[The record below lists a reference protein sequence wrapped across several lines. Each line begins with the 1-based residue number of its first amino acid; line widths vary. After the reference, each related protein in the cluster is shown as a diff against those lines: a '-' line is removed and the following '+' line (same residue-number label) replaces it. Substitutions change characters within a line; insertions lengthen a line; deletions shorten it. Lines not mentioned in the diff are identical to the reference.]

1 LLSTTPG
8 KEFFMII
15 RWNVLFP
22 SILLSLCLLSPAVMA
37 EEAIK
42 IGFVDMQM
50 ALNESA
56 EGKRALSELKS
67 LMEEKRTSLQ
77 QQKEIIDQKKEELD
91 NQGLLLN
98 ETTRSEREEEIRRLE
113 RDHSRRFSD
122 TKEELSGL
130 EAKYTGR
137 IRTELLQV
145 INALGKENSYLL
157 VLEKQFSAILYAPD
171 SIDMTDIVIKRY
183 DESKSR

>member
-8 KEFFMII
+8 KEYFMTI

-22 SILLSLCLLSPAVMA
+22 SLLISLCLLSPAAMA
-37 EEAIK
+37 EETMK
-42 IGFVDMQM
+42 IGFVDMQR

-56 EGKRALSELKS
+56 EGKRALDELKA

-77 QQKEIIDQKKEELD
+77 KEKDVIELKKEELD

-98 ETTRSEREEEIRRLE
+98 EATRLEREEEIRRLE

-122 TKEELSGL
+122 TKDELTGL
-130 EAKYTGR
+130 EGKYTGL
-137 IRTELLQV
+137 IRTELLELVNV
-145 INALGKENSYLL
+145 IGKEKNYLL
-157 VLEKQFSAILYAPD
+157 VLEKQFSAILYAPE
-171 SIDMTDIVIKRY
+171 SIDMTDLVIQRF
-183 DESKSR
+183 DELKNR

>member
-1 LLSTTPG
+1 LLSIKPG
-8 KEFFMII
+8 KEYFMTI

-37 EEAIK
+37 QEAVK
-42 IGFVDMQM
+42 IGFVDMQR

-67 LMEEKRTSLQ
+67 LMEEKRASLQ
-77 QQKEIIDQKKEELD
+77 QEKAIIEQKKEELD

-98 ETTRSEREEEIRRLE
+98 EATRLEREEEIRRLE

-122 TKEELSGL
+122 TKDELSGL
-130 EAKYTGR
+130 EGKFTGR
-137 IRTELLQV
+137 IRTELLQLV
-145 INALGKENSYLL
+145 NAIGKENSYLL
-157 VLEKQFSAILYAPD
+157 VLEKQFSAILYAPE
-171 SIDMTDIVIKRY
+171 SIDMTDLVIQRF
-183 DESKSR
+183 DELKNR